1 MQHLASRRAY
11 LDATLWPGPAFA
23 NSAVPTTPKPE
34 TASVYAA
41 PTTRHA
47 PSAHTTPREA
57 HPMDTVL
64 VTMNGTTDEDQRSR
78 VRDGLREELPHLQ
91 VTFADTLQ
99 DALKAPHP
107 SILITFG
114 HPWLPDLVR
123 ERESIEWIHLLSAG
137 ANHLLEQD
145 LPFERLRISTS
156 SGVHAATIGEYVM
169 AGVLYHT
176 KHLGRFAKQQR
187 EKRWERGPQDELE
200 GSTMGI
206 VGLGAIGQGIAV
218 RAKAFGMRVIG
229 TKRTPGSV
237 PHVDEVHGPD
247 DLHTVL
253 RQSHVIAVT
262 VPLAPG
268 TRGLIGPDE
277 FAVMREGAILVNVG
291 RGFVIDEDALATA
304 LRDGRLRAATL
315 DVFAEEPL
323 PADSPLWELDNV
335 LITPHVA
342 GDTPVYMRKAVAV
355 FVENYVS
362 WQREGRLTTAVD
374 VQAGY

>member
-1 MQHLASRRAY
+1 M
-11 LDATLWPGPAFA
+11 
-23 NSAVPTTPKPE
+23 N
-34 TASVYAA
+34 
-41 PTTRHA
+41 
-47 PSAHTTPREA
+47 
-57 HPMDTVL
+57 TVL
-64 VTMNGTTDEDQRSR
+64 VAMNGASDEDQRNQ
-78 VRDGLREELPHLQ
+78 VRDWLRDELPHLQ
-91 VTFADTLQ
+91 VTFADTL
-99 DALKAPHP
+99 DAALHAPQP
-107 SILITFG
+107 SILVTFG
-114 HPWLPDLVR
+114 QPWLPDLVR
-123 ERESIEWIHLLSAG
+123 ERASIEWIHLLSAG

-156 SGVHAATIGEYVM
+156 SGVHAATIGDYVM

-229 TKRTPGSV
+229 TKRTPGDV
-237 PHVDEVHGPD
+237 PHVDETHGPD

-253 RQSHVIAVT
+253 RQADVIAVT
-262 VPLAPG
+262 VPLTPG
-268 TRGLIGPDE
+268 TRDLIGPEE

-291 RGFVIDEDALATA
+291 RGFVIDEDALAAA
-304 LRDGRLRAATL
+304 LREGRLRAATL

-323 PADSPLWELDNV
+323 PADSPLWEFDNV

-342 GDTPVYMRKAVAV
+342 GETPVYMRKAVRV
-355 FVENYVS
+355 FVENYRS

-374 VQAGY
+374 VARGY

>member
-1 MQHLASRRAY
+1 MHS
-11 LDATLWPGPAFA
+11 
-23 NSAVPTTPKPE
+23 
-34 TASVYAA
+34 
-41 PTTRHA
+41 
-47 PSAHTTPREA
+47 
-57 HPMDTVL
+57 VL
-64 VTMNGTTDEDQRSR
+64 VAMNAASDEDQRSQ
-78 VRDGLREELPHLQ
+78 VGDWLREALPQLQ
-91 VTFADTLQ
+91 ITFVHTLD
-99 DALKAPHP
+99 DALRAPP
-107 SILITFG
+107 PNIVITFG

-123 ERESIEWIHLLSAG
+123 ERPSIEWIHLLSAG

-145 LPFERLRISTS
+145 LPFDRLRVSTS

-176 KHLGRFAKQQR
+176 KNLGRFAKQQR

-206 VGLGAIGQGIAV
+206 VGLGAIGQGIAI

-237 PHVDEVHGPD
+237 PNVDEVHGPD
-247 DLHTVL
+247 ALHTVL
-253 RQSHVIAVT
+253 RQADVIAVT
-262 VPLAPG
+262 VPLTPD
-268 TRGLIGPDE
+268 TRGLIGPAE
-277 FAVMREGAILVNVG
+277 FEAIKPGAILVNVG
-291 RGFVIDEDALATA
+291 RGHVIDEDALATA

-323 PADSPLWELDNV
+323 PPDSPLWDLDNV

-342 GDTPVYMRKAVAV
+342 GETPAYMRKAVDV
-355 FVENYVS
+355 FVQNYGS

-374 VQAGY
+374 VRRGY

>member
-1 MQHLASRRAY
+1 M
-11 LDATLWPGPAFA
+11 
-23 NSAVPTTPKPE
+23 N
-34 TASVYAA
+34 
-41 PTTRHA
+41 
-47 PSAHTTPREA
+47 
-57 HPMDTVL
+57 TVL
-64 VTMNGTTDEDQRSR
+64 VAMNGASDEDQRNQ
-78 VRDGLREELPHLQ
+78 VRDWLRDELPHLQ
-91 VTFADTLQ
+91 VTFADTL
-99 DALKAPHP
+99 DAALHAPQP
-107 SILITFG
+107 SILVTFG
-114 HPWLPDLVR
+114 QPWLPDLVR
-123 ERESIEWIHLLSAG
+123 ERASIEWIHLLSAG

-156 SGVHAATIGEYVM
+156 SGVHAATIGDYVM

-176 KHLGRFAKQQR
+176 KHLGRFAAQQR

-229 TKRTPGSV
+229 TKRTPGDV
-237 PHVDEVHGPD
+237 PNVDEVHGPD

-253 RQSHVIAVT
+253 RKSDVIAVT
-262 VPLAPG
+262 VPLTPG

-277 FAVMREGAILVNVG
+277 FAVMRAGAILVNVG
-291 RGFVIDEDALATA
+291 RGHVVDEDALTA
-304 LRDGRLRAATL
+304 AMREGRLRAATL

-323 PADSPLWELDNV
+323 PADSPLWDLDNV

-342 GDTPVYMRKAVAV
+342 GDTPAYMRKAVRV
-355 FVENYVS
+355 FVENYRS